1 MEQMARARLVCTD
14 AGFPPY
20 ATLED
25 SETGNSIII
34 GRSRTADYRVNHPQ
48 VSGFHCTLT
57 MRDGKLYLKD
67 TSTNGTHVNGREV
80 GRNETVELSD
90 GATVTLLVPTIQE
103 RDEEFGDTVPAFTI
117 ELSTTGDLPPAPP
130 PNANRPFRRGL
141 PDLCSSEVLEE
152 SEPWGRQEGGVGM
165 EAGAE
170 AASDSEDYEEDDE
183 AECGVPHR
191 LSGQLWNRPV
201 GGSGSQQQQQQQQK
215 ATETAEDAAG
225 HPPRQQQRTRQAAP
239 DPADDYADFSAHAA
253 VFHGQPRPKL
263 IGADPSLFQCSPH
276 AAAATALAAA
286 VREAHARKAANAAAA
301 VNARNGLTVANARA
315 LVQAAAASA
324 ETKASKGQPGTSCS
338 APMEYERTNNLSRR
352 STRRTPADADSPMLP
367 PQQLPDAPA
376 SQAQQRPRGKKA
388 RRVDSGPA
396 TASATASAMASAA
409 ESASAASPPLLHLVE
424 VAPEACVPLM
434 ARLHACDVVALRA
447 TCRGLLGVTGLATR
461 VSFCRLAFPMDTT
474 QATTL
479 LSAFPAL
486 TSLELNKV
494 SLRCHEPGL
503 PIGAVLV
510 QHAAGLKTLQI
521 SGTSLFA
528 SGASTLARAFAQASA
543 AACHETSSSSTS
555 STHASSTAASP
566 PHSRLAVEVEKAS
579 GLPAPTS
586 ESPQQQQQQ
595 QQQQQRQQQRS
606 LRPCAARASAAA
618 AAKQTAACDLD
629 ESKLGS
635 IRAYLSANGHPLP
648 KKRSLAAFKQ
658 ALQEYRDAQNIAS
671 TQASDGAADPAPEPA
686 ASHPVPSSASEAAS
700 HLIVAGSTGNAQLV
714 VTGSGAR
721 RSPLPL
727 PLTTF
732 DASDCKLTTEWVEG
746 RLTNR
751 NDGACKLLRV
761 LGRAPVLYKLC
772 LSGNGLCESAAAT
785 LAQWLGRPHSPL
797 VHLELMRNPI
807 GDEGLSHLCRALRT
821 NQTLR
826 TLHLDECMLTDRA
839 VPPLEIGLS
848 NNATLKTLGLAW
860 NGLGAAAAIRLL
872 TSVTDEASRR
882 REDARKGATP
892 AAVGSQADGI
902 MLTSPEPRA
911 AVPPA
916 DIPPADSSPD
926 HIASA
931 GLLCGGSSAGDG
943 SSSDETGLP
952 SAPPASATMI
962 APASPRA
969 PASGAT
975 NVLSLDGVAGL
986 RTLDLSSNPF
996 GLYADGTTAAQ
1007 RSMLSTLRL
1016 AARAEFSLTIKLG
1029 KLHGSI

>member
-528 SGASTLARAFAQASA
+528 SGAHTARASPCLRCRLPRDVFVLNLFHACTAPPPRRRTLA
-543 AACHETSSSSTS
+543 SSGGGEGV
-555 STHASSTAASP
+555 
-566 PHSRLAVEVEKAS
+566 R
-579 GLPAPTS
+579 LPAPTS
-586 ESPQQQQQQ
+586 ESPQQQQQ
-595 QQQQQRQQQRS
+595 
-606 LRPCAARASAAA
+606 ATAAA
-618 AAKQTAACDLD
+618 AAAA
-629 ESKLGS
+629 
-635 IRAYLSANGHPLP
+635 
-648 KKRSLAAFKQ
+648 
-658 ALQEYRDAQNIAS
+658 AQ
-671 TQASDGAADPAPEPA
+671 QDHAPHA
-686 ASHPVPSSASEAAS
+686 
-700 HLIVAGSTGNAQLV
+700 
-714 VTGSGAR
+714 
-721 RSPLPL
+721 LPL
-727 PLTTF
+727 PL
-732 DASDCKLTTEWVEG
+732 L
-746 RLTNR
+746 
-751 NDGACKLLRV
+751 
-761 LGRAPVLYKLC
+761 P
-772 LSGNGLCESAAAT
+772 
-785 LAQWLGRPHSPL
+785 
-797 VHLELMRNPI
+797 
-807 GDEGLSHLCRALRT
+807 
-821 NQTLR
+821 
-826 TLHLDECMLTDRA
+826 
-839 VPPLEIGLS
+839 
-848 NNATLKTLGLAW
+848 
-860 NGLGAAAAIRLL
+860 
-872 TSVTDEASRR
+872 SRR
-882 REDARKGATP
+882 RPAT
-892 AAVGSQADGI
+892 
-902 MLTSPEPRA
+902 LTRA
-911 AVPPA
+911 ARLH
-916 DIPPADSSPD
+916 SR
-926 HIASA
+926 
-931 GLLCGGSSAGDG
+931 
-943 SSSDETGLP
+943 LP
-952 SAPPASATMI
+952 LRERPPASEEALSGRVQ
-962 APASPRA
+962 AGAARVPRCA
-969 PASGAT
+969 KHR
-975 NVLSLDGVAGL
+975 LHAGL
-986 RTLDLSSNPF
+986 R
-996 GLYADGTTAAQ
+996 
-1007 RSMLSTLRL
+1007 RSR
-1016 AARAEFSLTIKLG
+1016 
-1029 KLHGSI
+1029 